1 MRAVLIIEWIIFG
14 LIAGVALSA
23 FWEDIKS
30 WVNSIKYRIK
40 SSSRMFI
47 KKYSS
52 NQQII
57 TIESETRIVSE
68 SEVPEEI
75 RARTYQDVDITQKA
89 KQLGVLS
96 H

>member
-1 MRAVLIIEWIIFG
+1 MRTVLIIGWLLLG
-14 LIAGVALSA
+14 LLAGAALSA

-30 WVNSIKYRIK
+30 WVNSIKYKIK

-47 KKYSS
+47 RKYNS
-52 NQQII
+52 NQQIV

-75 RARTYQDVDITQKA
+75 RARVYQDVDITQKA

>member
-1 MRAVLIIEWIIFG
+1 MKAVLIIEWIIIG

-23 FWEDIKS
+23 FWENVKS
-30 WVNSIKYRIK
+30 WVNTIKYKIK
-40 SSSRMFI
+40 SWSRMCI
-47 KKYSS
+47 RKYSS
-52 NQQII
+52 HQQII
-57 TIESETRIVSE
+57 TIESETRIVPE

-96 H
+96 Q